1 LIDARRVA
9 IARIIQKGEKEMN
22 KLLSKRFLLVGFA
35 AMALLPSAHADEWN
49 QKTVLT
55 FATAVEMPGQTLP
68 AGMYVFKL
76 ANSHSNR
83 HIVQVFNPDENRL
96 FGTFLA
102 IPSHR
107 HHASEKTIIR
117 FDERAA
123 GSPQAIKAWFYP
135 NKTYG
140 HEFVY
145 PKAEALALAKAN
157 NTEVPAALAEPTPS
171 TPKPAAPRPA
181 TTTQVHQ
188 IEALLV
194 VPLKMERPT
203 GEEINL
209 AQAFAPSAPL
219 PGLPDK
225 LPDTASPL
233 PLIGLIGLVALGSA
247 ATLRFAVNRR

>member
-1 LIDARRVA
+1 
-9 IARIIQKGEKEMN
+9 MN
-22 KLLSKRFLLVGFA
+22 KLLTKIFLLAGFA
-35 AMALLPSAHADEWN
+35 AVAMLPKAHADEWN

-55 FATAVEMPGQTLP
+55 FATPIEMPGQTLP
-68 AGMYVFKL
+68 AGTYVFKL
-76 ANSHSNR
+76 ANSNSSR
-83 HIVQVFNPDENRL
+83 HIVQVFNHDENRL

-107 HHASEKTIIR
+107 RHASEKTIIR
-117 FDERAA
+117 FEERAA

-135 NKTYG
+135 NKNYG

-157 NTEVPAALAEPTPS
+157 NTEVPAALAELTPS
-171 TPKPAAPRPA
+171 TPKPAA
-181 TTTQVHQ
+181 TIQVHQ

-194 VPLKMERPT
+194 IPLKMERPT

-233 PLIGLIGLVALGSA
+233 PLIGLIGLVSLGMAGAMRLA
-247 ATLRFAVNRR
+247 AIRR

>member
-1 LIDARRVA
+1 
-9 IARIIQKGEKEMN
+9 MN
-22 KLLSKRFLLVGFA
+22 RLLTKIFLLAGFA
-35 AMALLPSAHADEWN
+35 AVAMLPKAHADESN
-49 QKTVLT
+49 QKTVFT

-68 AGMYVFKL
+68 AGTYVFKL
-76 ANSHSNR
+76 ANSNSNR
-83 HIVQVFNPDENRL
+83 HIVQVFNQDENRL

-107 HHASEKTIIR
+107 RHASEKTIIR
-117 FDERAA
+117 YEERAA

-157 NTEVPAALAEPTPS
+157 NTEVPAALAELPPTPS
-171 TPKPAAPRPA
+171 KPAA
-181 TTTQVHQ
+181 TIQVHQ

-203 GEEINL
+203 GDEIDL
-209 AQAFAPSAPL
+209 AQVFAPSAPL
-219 PGLPDK
+219 PGFPDK

-233 PLIGLIGLVALGSA
+233 PLIGLIGLVSLGSA
-247 ATLRFAVNRR
+247 VTLRLAVNRR

>member
-1 LIDARRVA
+1 
-9 IARIIQKGEKEMN
+9 M
-22 KLLSKRFLLVGFA
+22 
-35 AMALLPSAHADEWN
+35 LPKAHADEWN

-55 FATAVEMPGQTLP
+55 FATPVEMPGQTIP
-68 AGMYVFKL
+68 PGTYVFKL

-83 HIVQVFNPDENRL
+83 HIVQVFNQDESRL

-107 HHASEKTIIR
+107 RHASEKTIIR

-157 NTEVPAALAEPTPS
+157 NVEVPAQLAEPAPS
-171 TPKPAAPRPA
+171 TPKPAS
-181 TTTQVHQ
+181 TIQVHQ

-194 VPLKMERPT
+194 VPLKMESPT
-203 GEEINL
+203 GQEINL

-233 PLIGLIGLVALGSA
+233 PLIGLIGLLSLGTAGALRLTA
-247 ATLRFAVNRR
+247 ARSK

>member
-1 LIDARRVA
+1 LIGARR
-9 IARIIQKGEKEMN
+9 IARIIQKGEKKMS
-22 KLLSKRFLLVGFA
+22 KLRTKIILLAGFA
-35 AMALLPSAHADEWN
+35 AVAMLPKAHADEWN

-55 FATAVEMPGQTLP
+55 FATPIEMPGQTLP
-68 AGMYVFKL
+68 AGTYVFKL
-76 ANSHSNR
+76 ANSNSSR
-83 HIVQVFNPDENRL
+83 HIVQVFNKDENRL

-117 FDERAA
+117 FEERAA

-157 NTEVPAALAEPTPS
+157 NTEVPAALAELTPS
-171 TPKPAAPRPA
+171 TPKPAA
-181 TTTQVHQ
+181 TIQVHQ

-233 PLIGLIGLVALGSA
+233 PLIGLIGLVSLGSA
-247 ATLRFAVNRR
+247 AALRLAANRR

>member
-1 LIDARRVA
+1 
-9 IARIIQKGEKEMN
+9 MS
-22 KLLSKRFLLVGFA
+22 KLHTKIVLLAGLAVL
-35 AMALLPSAHADEWN
+35 ALLPNAHADEWN

-55 FATAVEMPGQTLP
+55 FATPIEMPGQTLP
-68 AGMYVFKL
+68 AGTYVFKL
-76 ANSHSNR
+76 ANSNSSR
-83 HIVQVFNPDENRL
+83 HIVQVFNKDETRL

-107 HHASEKTIIR
+107 RHASEKTIIR
-117 FDERAA
+117 FEERAP
-123 GSPQAIKAWFYP
+123 GSPQATKAWFYP
-135 NKTYG
+135 NKIYG

-157 NTEVPAALAEPTPS
+157 NTEVPAALAELTPS
-171 TPKPAAPRPA
+171 TPKPVAPRPA
-181 TTTQVHQ
+181 TTIQVHQ

-233 PLIGLIGLVALGSA
+233 PLIGLIGLVSLGSA
-247 ATLRFAVNRR
+247 AALRLAANRR

>member
-1 LIDARRVA
+1 
-9 IARIIQKGEKEMN
+9 MS
-22 KLLSKRFLLVGFA
+22 KLLTKMILLAGFA
-35 AMALLPSAHADEWN
+35 AVAMLPNAHADEWN

-55 FATAVEMPGQTLP
+55 FPTAVEMPGQMLP
-68 AGMYVFKL
+68 SGTYVFKL
-76 ANSHSNR
+76 ANSNSNR
-83 HIVQVFNPDENRL
+83 HIVQVFDKDENRL

-107 HHASEKTIIR
+107 RHASEKTIIR
-117 FDERAA
+117 YQERAA

-157 NTEVPAALAEPTPS
+157 NTEVPAELTDPAPS
-171 TPKPAAPRPA
+171 TPKPAASI
-181 TTTQVHQ
+181 QVHQ

-203 GEEINL
+203 GEEIDL

-219 PGLPDK
+219 PGFPDK

-233 PLIGLIGLVALGSA
+233 PLVGLVGLLSLGSA
-247 ATLRFAVNRR
+247 AALRFAMNRRCT

>member
-1 LIDARRVA
+1 
-9 IARIIQKGEKEMN
+9 MS
-22 KLLSKRFLLVGFA
+22 KLLTKIVLLAGFA
-35 AMALLPSAHADEWN
+35 AVTLLPNAQADEWN

-55 FATAVEMPGQTLP
+55 FATSVEMPGQTLP
-68 AGMYVFKL
+68 AGTYVFKL
-76 ANSHSNR
+76 ANSHANR
-83 HIVQVFNPDENRL
+83 HIVQVFNQDENRL

-117 FDERAA
+117 YEERAA

-145 PKAEALALAKAN
+145 PKAEAVALAKAN
-157 NTEVPAALAEPTPS
+157 NTEVPAELVDAAPS
-171 TPKPAAPRPA
+171 TPKPAAA
-181 TTTQVHQ
+181 TQVHQ

-194 VPLKMERPT
+194 VPLKLERPT

-233 PLIGLIGLVALGSA
+233 PLIGLIGLVSLASA
-247 ATLRFAVNRR
+247 AALRLAMNRR